1 MDSLSAHGLRGSYD
15 PSRRGFLIT
24 MFGAGVML
32 GYARCGLAAVE
43 GIVSGAQRASS
54 ASELFEPTIWY
65 GIDPRGEVTINVKRA
80 EMGHMSALRGSYR
93 GRRVRGR
100 LGKGSCH
107 HSSIRRCETGR
118 NGHRR
123 QLVGVAEFSGAQPGG
138 RRGPFC
144 SDRRRRQTARR

>member
-24 MFGAGVML
+24 MLGAGVML

-65 GIDPRGEVTINVKRA
+65 GIDPGGEVTINIKRA
-80 EMGHMSALRGSYR
+80 EMGQHVGTALARIVADELEADWER
-93 GRRVRGR
+93 FI
-100 LGKGSCH
+100 
-107 HSSIRRCETGR
+107 SSQSTPMR
-118 NGHRR
+118 NGAKWSPAA
-123 QLVGVAEFSGAQPGG
+123 VGRCG
-138 RRGPFC
+138 RVF
-144 SDRRRRQTARR
+144 